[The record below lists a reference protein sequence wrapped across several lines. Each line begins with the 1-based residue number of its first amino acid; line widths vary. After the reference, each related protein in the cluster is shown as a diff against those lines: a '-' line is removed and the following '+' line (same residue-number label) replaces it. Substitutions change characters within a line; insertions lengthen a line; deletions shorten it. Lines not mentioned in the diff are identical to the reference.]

1 MGEKIKRPTYDKLL
15 NTRVPK
21 EVFKAVEKKAHD
33 NGDKSADI
41 VRKAIVFYLKAKGFL
56 DKKKKYL

>member
-1 MGEKIKRPTYDKLL
+1 MGDKIKRPTYDKLL

-21 EVFKAVEKKAHD
+21 EIFRAVEKKAHD
-33 NGDKSADI
+33 NGDKTSDI